1 MSLHTL
7 NKAPSGSS
15 ATQDCLA
22 ALQAG
27 DALLLIE
34 DGVYAALDAY
44 APLFQHAE
52 SLAIDCYVLTA
63 DTEARGLTTLNSL
76 FKAATYSTF
85 VELSCQHHPV
95 VSWA

>member
-7 NKAPSGSS
+7 NKAPGNST
-15 ATQDCLA
+15 ALQDCLS
-22 ALQAG
+22 ALRSG

-44 APLFQHAE
+44 NELFQHAKI
-52 SLAIDCYVLTA
+52 LRIDCYALEA
-63 DTEARGLTTLNSL
+63 DTDARGLKTLNPL
-76 FKAATYSTF
+76 FKTASYNTF
-85 VELSCQHHPV
+85 VGLSCEHQPI

>member
-15 ATQDCLA
+15 AIQDCLS

-44 APLFQHAE
+44 SPLFQHAE
-52 SLAIDCYVLTA
+52 SLAVDCYVLSA
-63 DTEARGLTTLNSL
+63 DTDARGLSTLNPL